1 MYKPYSDST
10 LMSMNK
16 KELIEQLRV
25 AEHNYFVTRE
35 AINQQAENVK
45 DWQPISHGQWI
56 SAFKTKYYST
66 CSVCGYEIDTEE
78 HFNYCPECGAYM
90 NRSDN
95 NED

>member
-1 MYKPYSDST
+1 MYKLYSDST

-45 DWQPISHGQWI
+45 DWQPIKYGRWI

-66 CSVCGYEIDTEE
+66 CSECGCEIDTEE
-78 HFNYCPECGAYM
+78 HFNYCPYCGSQM
-90 NRSDN
+90 SKQ
-95 NED
+95 E